1 MKPQVN
7 VGIVGEGLTA
17 NEFVLTQKDHPKG
30 YYYRGVFTAKDCA
43 PVQEMILRNMTD
55 LSQSV
60 NAEYVF
66 CHCLCVF
73 IGTFIGAF
81 MDVR

>member
-1 MKPQVN
+1 MQLLKPQVN

-60 NAEYVF
+60 NAEYAF
-66 CHCLCVF
+66 YHCL
-73 IGTFIGAF
+73 
-81 MDVR
+81 